1 LSNKKILCIFVGT
14 IKLIEFM
21 MIENF
26 ISLIGGNRVKRA
38 FDLVVSIISLIL
50 LSPVILIISILIKLD
65 NHGSVIFKQYRV
77 GKDNK
82 EFIIYKFRS
91 MVEDAPEVATTS
103 LENPDEYITSI
114 GKFLRKTSLDELP
127 QLFNI
132 IKGDMSLVG
141 PRPVINDINKSEKK
155 LLVLRTKYGIHKL
168 VPGLTGWAQING
180 RDSISVYRKINLE
193 IEYMRKQSFLFDL
206 KILFI
211 TLFKVFKQEDIVNG
225 KENEVQVS
233 YHSIESKDVM

>member
-1 LSNKKILCIFVGT
+1 
-14 IKLIEFM
+14 M
-21 MIENF
+21 
-26 ISLIGGNRVKRA
+26 KRA

-50 LSPVILIISILIKLD
+50 LSPIILIISILIKLD

-155 LLVLRTKYGIHKL
+155 LLVLRTKNGIHKL

-225 KENEVQVS
+225 KANKVQVS

>member
-1 LSNKKILCIFVGT
+1 MEKMDSNS
-14 IKLIEFM
+14 
-21 MIENF
+21 F
-26 ISLIGGNRVKRA
+26 ISLIGGNKVKRA
-38 FDLVVSIISLIL
+38 FDLVVSIIALIL
-50 LSPVILIISILIKLD
+50 LSPVILVISILIKLD
-65 NHGSVIFKQYRV
+65 NHGSIIFKQYRV

-91 MVEDAPEVATTS
+91 MVEDAPEVATTA

-127 QLFNI
+127 QLINI

-168 VPGLTGWAQING
+168 TPGLTGWAQING
-180 RDSISVYRKINLE
+180 RDSISIYKKINLE
-193 IEYMRKQSFLFDL
+193 IEYMDRQSFIFDM

-211 TLFKVFKQEDIVNG
+211 TFFKVFKQEDIVNG
-225 KENEVQVS
+225 KENVVQAN
-233 YHSIESKDVM
+233 YHTFESKDVM